1 MPSQPRNMPEQEHS
15 IKVRS
20 NELYVED
27 TPEAPAR
34 VTKPFPVYLRETPA
48 RPLSGGIKAIF
59 WTLGIIVALLF
70 LAALWR
76 VAHRQ
81 VPKRS
86 AGKTGVKAAGMPG
99 PGRGRGELADLSREG
114 SPAVI
119 GYWWTPQAGTRRIE
133 RLS

>member
-27 TPEAPAR
+27 TPAAPVQ

-70 LAALWR
+70 LAAVWR

-81 VPKRS
+81 VPKRP
-86 AGKTGVKAAGMPG
+86 AGKPGVEAVGMPD
-99 PGRGRGELADLSREG
+99 PGRGRGELAYLSPEG

-119 GYWWTPQAGTRRIE
+119 RHGWTP
-133 RLS
+133 